1 MILCPK
7 KGEEK
12 QIKAQVQNAGS
23 SVALGTGS
31 TTPGAGPAGSEAVPS
46 DSSITP
52 SITPVNQRGFS
63 EFEVAGHVNNGEW
76 RRLGRTWSTR
86 PGRAARGRAGQ
97 RRLPRAP
104 KRPRAGTGSPSRP
117 RAELADP
124 WLLAGG
130 VVGEPHLLVLRFFQK
145 NWQLKPESNGDN
157 KGVPEGTW
165 GK

>member
-76 RRLGRTWSTR
+76 RRLGRTDGR
-86 PGRAARGRAGQ
+86 LGAPGRAGRRGAGPGSAAFPAHRSGPGQ
-97 RRLPRAP
+97 AQGAHLGPAP
-104 KRPRAGTGSPSRP
+104 SWPIPGCWPEVSWENPISSSSASFKKTG
-117 RAELADP
+117 
-124 WLLAGG
+124 
-130 VVGEPHLLVLRFFQK
+130 
-145 NWQLKPESNGDN
+145 N
-157 KGVPEGTW
+157 
-165 GK
+165 